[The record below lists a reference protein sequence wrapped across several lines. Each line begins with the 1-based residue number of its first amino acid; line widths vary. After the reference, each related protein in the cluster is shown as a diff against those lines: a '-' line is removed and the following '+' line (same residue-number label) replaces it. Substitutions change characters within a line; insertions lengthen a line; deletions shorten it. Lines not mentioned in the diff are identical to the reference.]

1 MQRKPDISLAKSN
14 LGWETGVKL
23 KEGLLETIGY
33 FEELIRGCIWRLK
46 TLTQW
51 NEISISKDRAYRTT
65 EQKLQKFHLD
75 FIPQWQYFVL
85 MSRCYRYNEWDE
97 HYVLSDFDLGKSEVV
112 RDSIK
117 VVPKYGGKL
126 KLLKTSVSLP
136 QSIIDDLRRLARIKG
151 MTSYQSL
158 LRELVSEKV
167 FEEKRRLQLF

>member
-1 MQRKPDISLAKSN
+1 MKNNQNNNDQGP
-14 LGWETGVKL
+14 
-23 KEGLLETIGY
+23 
-33 FEELIRGCIWRLK
+33 
-46 TLTQW
+46 
-51 NEISISKDRAYRTT
+51 
-65 EQKLQKFHLD
+65 
-75 FIPQWQYFVL
+75 
-85 MSRCYRYNEWDE
+85 DE
-97 HYVLSDFDLGKSEVV
+97 HYGLNDFDLEKPEVV

>member
-1 MQRKPDISLAKSN
+1 MKNNQNSN
-14 LGWETGVKL
+14 GQG
-23 KEGLLETIGY
+23 
-33 FEELIRGCIWRLK
+33 
-46 TLTQW
+46 
-51 NEISISKDRAYRTT
+51 
-65 EQKLQKFHLD
+65 
-75 FIPQWQYFVL
+75 P
-85 MSRCYRYNEWDE
+85 DE
-97 HYVLSDFDLGKSEVV
+97 HYGLSDFDLEKPEVV
-112 RDSIK
+112 RESIK